1 MEKNLENYKNKY
13 IKYKNKYLK
22 LKSKN
27 GGNWLK
33 SFLENKKPEDLL
45 GQGGFGKVFKFK
57 YEEKDYVV
65 KQMKFIRKKKDISSL
80 IKKEYRFLK
89 SIRYPFASYSTL
101 NLLKDDNFFYI
112 SMNNIKGSDG
122 IDYYNNNYG
131 LFYKNIN
138 NSLFFFMQMV
148 FINYYLHTNGLV
160 HLDIKLDN
168 YMIEEINGV
177 PYLNIIDFGL
187 SRCLKKS
194 VKSNFCPN
202 ILYNSESININ
213 TGTPIYQPFS
223 MLDNDSHLTSY
234 NDDYYLIT
242 ILFFLIYTGIIGS
255 KKYNK
260 IFELRD
266 SKKNYQFFNEFY
278 HYLKSEGLKKEE
290 LLKYFIIEQKYRY
303 FEFIQF
309 LNNKLEK
316 KNQIGGNLKN
326 EIFFDKFRKNINNIV
341 YLDNLINSENVNL
354 IDDQNNSLIQLA
366 IINNASSDVID
377 LLIKKG
383 VNLNVKDIN
392 NNNLLNLAILSK
404 RNIIK
409 EGFKKINQNDIK
421 LDKLYMKY
429 DNSEDKLE
437 NRIEILN
444 EEIKRN
450 YDKIEKLN
458 EIKISKKNKIAINS
472 LKKDNQ
478 ILENKINLLE
488 KEKDERLFNKIRIL
502 KPFEK
507 NNKNIRKEIN
517 NEIKK
522 LKDLLIILINNNVDK
537 NNINNDGKNNYNLYE
552 NLISS
557 ADFRLDNNI
566 LDLLASYGINSKD
579 YHRFM
584 AKKALNFFKNN
595 IKTNINLDNKLDQI
609 FDYIDTFHTS
619 GESFIA
625 KKTRLIIY
633 FNELVKFNR

>member
-22 LKSKN
+22 LKNKN
-27 GGNWLK
+27 GGDWLK

-45 GQGGFGKVFKFK
+45 GQGGYGKVFKFK
-57 YEEKDYVV
+57 YEEKDYVI
-65 KQMKFIRKKKDISSL
+65 KQIKFIRNRKDISSL
-80 IKKEYRFLK
+80 ITKEYNFLK
-89 SIRYPFASYSTL
+89 SIRYPFASYSIL
-101 NLLKDDNFFYI
+101 DLLKDKDYFYI
-112 SMNNIKGSDG
+112 SMNDIKGDDG
-122 IDYYNNNYG
+122 IDYINNNYG

-168 YMIEEINGV
+168 YMIEEINGA

-187 SRCLKKS
+187 SECLKKS
-194 VKSNFCPN
+194 VKSSICPN
-202 ILYNSESININ
+202 ILYNNESININ
-213 TGTPIYQPFS
+213 TGTPIFQPFS
-223 MLDNDSHLTSY
+223 MLDDDSHFTSY

-242 ILFFLIYTGIIGS
+242 LVFFLIYHDIIGG
-255 KKYNK
+255 KKYVKNFK
-260 IFELRD
+260 LRD
-266 SKKNYQFFNEFY
+266 SDLNYEFFNEY
-278 HYLKSEGLKKEE
+278 YDYLKKKGLGTEE

-316 KNQIGGNLKN
+316 INQFGGNLKN
-326 EIFFDKFRKNINNIV
+326 EIFFDRFKKNMSNIV
-341 YLDNLINSENVNL
+341 YLDNLINSKNVNL
-354 IDDQNNSLIQLA
+354 IDNQNNSLIQLA
-366 IINNASSDVID
+366 IINDASSDVID

-383 VNLNVKDIN
+383 VNLNVKDVN
-392 NNNLLNLAILSK
+392 NNNLINLAILS
-404 RNIIK
+404 RRDIIK
-409 EGFKKINQNDIK
+409 EGVKKINKNDIK

-429 DNSEDKLE
+429 DNSKDKLE

-444 EEIKRN
+444 KEIKSN
-450 YDKIEKLN
+450 NDKIETLN

-472 LKKDNQ
+472 LKKETI

-488 KEKDERLFNKIRIL
+488 KEKDDGFFNKLRIL

-537 NNINNDGKNNYNLYE
+537 NNINNDGKNNYNLSE
-552 NLISS
+552 DLLKSDNFI
-557 ADFRLDNNI
+557 LDNSI
-566 LDLLASYGINSKD
+566 LYLLASHGINSKD

-595 IKTNINLDNKLDQI
+595 FKTNINLDNKLDEI

-619 GESFIA
+619 AESFLA

-633 FNELVKFNR
+633 FNELVEFKR